1 MLTPGYHET
10 FWLNLTNLG
19 LGLAM
24 VAILLSLLS
33 QAGKEYLAKHRK

>member
-24 VAILLSLLS
+24 VAILLSLATM
-33 QAGKEYLAKHRK
+33 AGREFLANHRK